1 MSASTVSL
9 TANPTAA
16 IRRTPVISGD
26 KKSTLDF
33 PPSESHANTNQDPI
47 RGEAAADRSNS
58 YDAGPVIRKSG
69 SSTAAGTKSTTT
81 QRRTRKVQGTKNEKT
96 PWTRVVRVFA
106 KQLGALLLLAGLIQL
121 VRKVVIKETTLSSY
135 SSFPIETEMGLSE
148 LESRI
153 AAVDG
158 LVKTTT
164 KMMQVQVEFLDKKMG
179 GETRALRETMESTSS
194 ALEDELKKV
203 DSKVERLQ
211 ASVEEVNSK
220 SLVSR
225 EELERVY
232 EELKKS
238 KVDESSFSDVSIDE
252 LRAYAREI
260 VEKEIGKHAAD
271 GLGRV
276 DYALASGGAFVMDH
290 SDPFLVG
297 NWFGT
302 SRRRVHSKAVKML
315 TPSFGEPGQCFPLKG
330 SDGFVQVRLRAP
342 VVPEAVTLEH
352 VSKAVAYDRTSA
364 PKDCRVSGWL
374 EDKDMESETRL
385 LLTEFSYDL
394 DRSNA
399 QTFDIAESAHSG
411 LVNTVRLDFTSNH
424 GSDSHTCIYRFRV
437 HGRELDS
444 VSATCYQTPPYLV
457 IFLYRRSLPH
467 LGSSSTL
474 LLRLSSIPYE
484 RIKNITRSQSAKSFT
499 DNLTAIKEAVSKMTG
514 RDTEEVRVVVAP
526 YRICPLGAH
535 IDHQGGAVSA
545 MTINKGILLGFVP
558 SGDTQVQ
565 LRSAQFEG
573 EVCFRVDEIQH
584 PVGLANKNG
593 APKDQSIWGTYAR
606 GALYA
611 LQTSNKNVK
620 QGIVGCI
627 SGSDGLD
634 SSGLSSS
641 AAVGV
646 AYLLALENA
655 NELTVSATENIEY
668 DRLIENGYLGLRNG
682 ILDQSAILL
691 SSYGCLTYMD
701 CKTMDHKLIQ
711 GPELEKPFRIL
722 LAFSGLRQALTTN
735 PGYNLRVA
743 ECQEAA
749 KVLLT
754 ASGKS
759 ELEPTLCN
767 GLEAWATGNLEEFG
781 KLISASGLSS
791 IENYECGAEP
801 LIQLYKILLKAPGVY
816 GARFS
821 GAGFRGCCLA
831 FVDAETAEEA
841 ASYVKDEYEKAQ
853 PEFAKKLNG
862 GKPVLI
868 CEAGDSARVL

>member
-26 KKSTLDF
+26 KKSALDF

-69 SSTAAGTKSTTT
+69 SSTAAGTKSTTA

-121 VRKVVIKETTLSSY
+121 VRKVVIKETTLSSH

-220 SLVSR
+220 PLVSR

-252 LRAYAREI
+252 LRAYAREV

-271 GLGRV
+271 GLGRA

-444 VSATCYQTPPYLV
+444 VSAV
-457 IFLYRRSLPH
+457 H
-467 LGSSSTL
+467 
-474 LLRLSSIPYE
+474 
-484 RIKNITRSQSAKSFT
+484 A
-499 DNLTAIKEAVSKMTG
+499 
-514 RDTEEVRVVVAP
+514 
-526 YRICPLGAH
+526 
-535 IDHQGGAVSA
+535 
-545 MTINKGILLGFVP
+545 
-558 SGDTQVQ
+558 
-565 LRSAQFEG
+565 
-573 EVCFRVDEIQH
+573 
-584 PVGLANKNG
+584 
-593 APKDQSIWGTYAR
+593 
-606 GALYA
+606 
-611 LQTSNKNVK
+611 
-620 QGIVGCI
+620 
-627 SGSDGLD
+627 
-634 SSGLSSS
+634 
-641 AAVGV
+641 
-646 AYLLALENA
+646 
-655 NELTVSATENIEY
+655 
-668 DRLIENGYLGLRNG
+668 
-682 ILDQSAILL
+682 
-691 SSYGCLTYMD
+691 
-701 CKTMDHKLIQ
+701 
-711 GPELEKPFRIL
+711 
-722 LAFSGLRQALTTN
+722 
-735 PGYNLRVA
+735 
-743 ECQEAA
+743 
-749 KVLLT
+749 
-754 ASGKS
+754 
-759 ELEPTLCN
+759 
-767 GLEAWATGNLEEFG
+767 
-781 KLISASGLSS
+781 
-791 IENYECGAEP
+791 
-801 LIQLYKILLKAPGVY
+801 
-816 GARFS
+816 
-821 GAGFRGCCLA
+821 
-831 FVDAETAEEA
+831 
-841 ASYVKDEYEKAQ
+841 
-853 PEFAKKLNG
+853 
-862 GKPVLI
+862 
-868 CEAGDSARVL
+868 

>member
-26 KKSTLDF
+26 KKSTLDL

-47 RGEAAADRSNS
+47 RGEAAAERSNS
-58 YDAGPVIRKSG
+58 YDVGPVIRKSG
-69 SSTAAGTKSTTT
+69 SSTAAGTKSTTA

-121 VRKVVIKETTLSSY
+121 VRKVVIKETPLSSH

-158 LVKTTT
+158 LVKTTA

-203 DSKVERLQ
+203 DSRVDRLQ

-220 SLVSR
+220 PLVSR

-232 EELKKS
+232 EELKKG

-260 VEKEIGKHAAD
+260 VEEEIGKHAAD

-290 SDPFLVG
+290 SDPFLVGIVG

-330 SDGFVQVRLRAP
+330 SNGFVQVRLRAP

-374 EDKDMESETRL
+374 EDEKDMESETRL

-399 QTFDIAESAHSG
+399 QTFDIAESANSG

-444 VSATCYQTPPYLV
+444 VSALPLSTVTPTSRL
-457 IFLYRRSLPH
+457 LLH
-467 LGSSSTL
+467 HSSSSL
-474 LLRLSSIPYE
+474 LHPKIHTRESKTSPPDLNLRKAS
-484 RIKNITRSQSAKSFT
+484 RQ
-499 DNLTAIKEAVSKMTG
+499 
-514 RDTEEVRVVVAP
+514 
-526 YRICPLGAH
+526 C
-535 IDHQGGAVSA
+535 
-545 MTINKGILLGFVP
+545 
-558 SGDTQVQ
+558 
-565 LRSAQFEG
+565 
-573 EVCFRVDEIQH
+573 
-584 PVGLANKNG
+584 
-593 APKDQSIWGTYAR
+593 
-606 GALYA
+606 
-611 LQTSNKNVK
+611 
-620 QGIVGCI
+620 
-627 SGSDGLD
+627 
-634 SSGLSSS
+634 
-641 AAVGV
+641 
-646 AYLLALENA
+646 
-655 NELTVSATENIEY
+655 
-668 DRLIENGYLGLRNG
+668 LGLRNP
-682 ILDQSAILL
+682 S
-691 SSYGCLTYMD
+691 
-701 CKTMDHKLIQ
+701 
-711 GPELEKPFRIL
+711 
-722 LAFSGLRQALTTN
+722 
-735 PGYNLRVA
+735 
-743 ECQEAA
+743 
-749 KVLLT
+749 
-754 ASGKS
+754 
-759 ELEPTLCN
+759 
-767 GLEAWATGNLEEFG
+767 
-781 KLISASGLSS
+781 
-791 IENYECGAEP
+791 
-801 LIQLYKILLKAPGVY
+801 
-816 GARFS
+816 
-821 GAGFRGCCLA
+821 
-831 FVDAETAEEA
+831 
-841 ASYVKDEYEKAQ
+841 
-853 PEFAKKLNG
+853 
-862 GKPVLI
+862 
-868 CEAGDSARVL
+868 

>member
-444 VSATCYQTPPYLV
+444 VSAV
-457 IFLYRRSLPH
+457 H
-467 LGSSSTL
+467 
-474 LLRLSSIPYE
+474 
-484 RIKNITRSQSAKSFT
+484 A
-499 DNLTAIKEAVSKMTG
+499 
-514 RDTEEVRVVVAP
+514 
-526 YRICPLGAH
+526 
-535 IDHQGGAVSA
+535 
-545 MTINKGILLGFVP
+545 
-558 SGDTQVQ
+558 
-565 LRSAQFEG
+565 
-573 EVCFRVDEIQH
+573 
-584 PVGLANKNG
+584 
-593 APKDQSIWGTYAR
+593 
-606 GALYA
+606 
-611 LQTSNKNVK
+611 
-620 QGIVGCI
+620 
-627 SGSDGLD
+627 
-634 SSGLSSS
+634 
-641 AAVGV
+641 
-646 AYLLALENA
+646 
-655 NELTVSATENIEY
+655 
-668 DRLIENGYLGLRNG
+668 
-682 ILDQSAILL
+682 
-691 SSYGCLTYMD
+691 
-701 CKTMDHKLIQ
+701 
-711 GPELEKPFRIL
+711 
-722 LAFSGLRQALTTN
+722 
-735 PGYNLRVA
+735 
-743 ECQEAA
+743 
-749 KVLLT
+749 
-754 ASGKS
+754 
-759 ELEPTLCN
+759 
-767 GLEAWATGNLEEFG
+767 
-781 KLISASGLSS
+781 
-791 IENYECGAEP
+791 
-801 LIQLYKILLKAPGVY
+801 
-816 GARFS
+816 
-821 GAGFRGCCLA
+821 
-831 FVDAETAEEA
+831 
-841 ASYVKDEYEKAQ
+841 
-853 PEFAKKLNG
+853 
-862 GKPVLI
+862 
-868 CEAGDSARVL
+868 